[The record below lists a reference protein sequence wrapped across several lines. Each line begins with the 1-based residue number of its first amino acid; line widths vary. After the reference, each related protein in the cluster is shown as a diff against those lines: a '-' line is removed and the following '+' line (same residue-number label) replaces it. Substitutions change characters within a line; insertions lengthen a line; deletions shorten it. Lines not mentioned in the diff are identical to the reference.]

1 MSNRV
6 TLIRRMRE
14 TFGEETKMLS
24 NVDAQPTLAVRN
36 LSRARPFYETVLGLR
51 PVGPAM
57 PTVQCYLAGRTVLV
71 VYESE
76 FAGTN
81 KATAVTWPLGNA
93 FAKIVAV
100 LKGNGAPFVHY
111 DIPGMRL
118 EGDAHVGNGLR
129 LAWITDPDG
138 NLIHLGDFGGDR

>member
-1 MSNRV
+1 
-6 TLIRRMRE
+6 
-14 TFGEETKMLS
+14 ML
-24 NVDAQPTLAVRN
+24 NTIDAQPTLAVKS
-36 LSRARPFYETVLGLR
+36 LGRARPFYESILGLR

-81 KATAVTWPLGNA
+81 KATAVTWPLGKA
-93 FAKIVAV
+93 FATIVGD
-100 LKGNGAPFVHY
+100 LKARGAPFAHY
-111 DIPGMRL
+111 DIPGMTL
-118 EGDAHVGNGLR
+118 EGDTYVGEDLR

-138 NLIHLGDFGGDR
+138 NLIHLGDFGAD

>member
-1 MSNRV
+1 
-6 TLIRRMRE
+6 
-14 TFGEETKMLS
+14 MLS
-24 NVDAQPTLAVRN
+24 NVDVQPTLAVRS

-51 PVGPAM
+51 RVGPSI

-81 KATAVTWPLGNA
+81 KATALTWPLGKA
-93 FAKIVAV
+93 FTQIVAD
-100 LKGNGAPFVHY
+100 LKAKGAPFAHY
-111 DIPGMRL
+111 DIPGMTL
-118 EGDAHVGNGLR
+118 EGDVHIGNGLR

-138 NLIHLGDFGGDR
+138 NIIHLGDFGGD

>member
-1 MSNRV
+1 
-6 TLIRRMRE
+6 
-14 TFGEETKMLS
+14 MLS

-51 PVGPAM
+51 PVGPTM

-81 KATAVTWPLGNA
+81 KATAVTWPLGKA
-93 FAKIVAV
+93 FARIVAD
-100 LKGNGAPFVHY
+100 LKGRGARFEHY
-111 DIPGMRL
+111 DMPGMTL
-118 EGDAHVGNGLR
+118 EGDVHVGHGRR

-138 NLIHLGDFGGDR
+138 NLIHLGDFGAD

>member
-1 MSNRV
+1 
-6 TLIRRMRE
+6 
-14 TFGEETKMLS
+14 MLN

-51 PVGPAM
+51 PVGPTM
-57 PTVQCYLAGRTVLV
+57 STVQCYLAGRTVLV

-93 FAKIVAV
+93 FARIVAD
-100 LKGNGAPFVHY
+100 LKGRGASFEHY
-111 DIPGMRL
+111 DMPGMTL
-118 EGDAHVGNGLR
+118 EGDVHVGHGRR
-129 LAWITDPDG
+129 LAWIKDPDG
-138 NLIHLGDFGGDR
+138 NIIHLGDFGAD

>member
-1 MSNRV
+1 
-6 TLIRRMRE
+6 
-14 TFGEETKMLS
+14 MLS
-24 NVDAQPTLAVRN
+24 SVDAQPTLAVRS

-81 KATAVTWPLGNA
+81 KATAVTWPLGKA
-93 FAKIVAV
+93 FTKTVADLKAK
-100 LKGNGAPFVHY
+100 GATFAHY
-111 DIPGMRL
+111 EIPGVTM
-118 EGDAHVGNGLR
+118 EGNVHVGHGLR

-138 NLIHLGDFGGDR
+138 NIIHLGDFGGD

>member
-1 MSNRV
+1 
-6 TLIRRMRE
+6 
-14 TFGEETKMLS
+14 MLS

-81 KATAVTWPLGNA
+81 KATAVTWPLGKA
-93 FAKIVAV
+93 FAKIVTD
-100 LKGNGAPFVHY
+100 LKGKGAPFMHY
-111 DIPGMRL
+111 DIPGMTL

-138 NLIHLGDFGGDR
+138 NIIHLGDFGADRCWERR